1 MTDKFL
7 AFVKANKL
15 IEGGDRILLG
25 ISGGI
30 DSATLLDLLLK
41 SRDKLKIEISL
52 AHLNYGLRKE
62 SDSDHRFVKDLAA
75 KNNLQLFERK
85 VKLSGGNIEEKARD
99 ARYNFFNAIASKNG
113 IDKVAV
119 AHHKND
125 LAETM
130 LLNLVRG
137 SGIDGLASMQ
147 PKAGNLI
154 RPLLFA
160 TRKEIEN
167 YAVKSKLAFVED
179 KTNKD
184 IALSRNLL
192 RRKVI
197 PELEKINPKFIETMA
212 GESNLLRQVADFQ
225 EKLAGEAFG
234 KLAKKKGGM
243 IELSAKEL
251 SALDPY
257 LQSLIFRKTILNARG
272 DLKDISSK
280 NILDLMRLCRTSSGT
295 KSLSL
300 PLGLKATRIYDRIV
314 LAPKQKS
321 LSKPHRKVRLEFG
334 KKENFGAWQLFL
346 EKSEKSQPVSGI
358 SLVRINIEKTGKL
371 LVRSRQAGDRIAINK
386 NKTKKIQD
394 IFTDAKIPRQERD
407 AYPIVVNEK
416 NEVVWVPH
424 LRLSSAFK
432 ADEKTQNIA
441 TIEATKEK

>member
-1 MTDKFL
+1 MPPEMPSKILSPPSINLF
-7 AFVKANKL
+7 AFTK
-15 IEGGDRILLG
+15 
-25 ISGGI
+25 
-30 DSATLLDLLLK
+30 
-41 SRDKLKIEISL
+41 
-52 AHLNYGLRKE
+52 
-62 SDSDHRFVKDLAA
+62 
-75 KNNLQLFERK
+75 
-85 VKLSGGNIEEKARD
+85 

-234 KLAKKKGGM
+234 KLAKKKGG
-243 IELSAKEL
+243 
-251 SALDPY
+251 
-257 LQSLIFRKTILNARG
+257 G
-272 DLKDISSK
+272 
-280 NILDLMRLCRTSSGT
+280 
-295 KSLSL
+295 SL
-300 PLGLKATRIYDRIV
+300 PDLYTLFGRQGHI
-314 LAPKQKS
+314 
-321 LSKPHRKVRLEFG
+321 SKH
-334 KKENFGAWQLFL
+334 
-346 EKSEKSQPVSGI
+346 
-358 SLVRINIEKTGKL
+358 
-371 LVRSRQAGDRIAINK
+371 
-386 NKTKKIQD
+386 
-394 IFTDAKIPRQERD
+394 
-407 AYPIVVNEK
+407 
-416 NEVVWVPH
+416 
-424 LRLSSAFK
+424 
-432 ADEKTQNIA
+432 
-441 TIEATKEK
+441 